1 MTVILH
7 TVIVAS
13 NLVVASSIALLLPQ
27 LVAWLTPQQAPL
39 VGAVLF
45 LLGTLCHVIFVGTEA
60 RRVLRTEI
68 RDLKRAHKH
77 LEMDLSAV
85 RGLSND
91 LRRGLEG
98 ADQVSQERVDGVVAE
113 VKVLQGLIERF
124 YRGRQQI
131 ELPGPTADAP
141 PTAAPDPVPADGSLL
156 QGAAEPERPPMPP
169 VARELGQDQVR
180 EILLEGLRLDRVDV
194 YLQPVVSL
202 PQRRTKFYECFTRI
216 RDDQG
221 RMVVPEQYIPI
232 AEREGLVAAIDNMLL
247 FRCVQLIRRTE
258 RRKVDTIL
266 FCNVSHESIADTEF
280 FGDFIDFVVENQDLA
295 PKLVLELPQADVADA
310 DTTLGLNLRRLA
322 RLGFG
327 FSLDQVSDLDFD
339 FDALASGRFRFVK
352 LSAARVIDEIEGGH
366 TDFRELKRN
375 LELNGIDLI
384 VEKIESEDQLLQFL
398 DFNID
403 FGQGFL
409 FSEPRLTRDS

>member
-7 TVIVAS
+7 TVIIAS
-13 NLVVASSIALLLPQ
+13 NVVVASSVALLLPQ

-39 VGAVLF
+39 LGAVLF
-45 LLGTLCHVIFVGTEA
+45 LLGALCHVIFVVAEA
-60 RRVLRTEI
+60 RRATRTEI

-77 LEMDLSAV
+77 LEMDLSEV
-85 RGLSND
+85 SGLSND

-98 ADQVSQERVDGVVAE
+98 ADQLSQERVEEVVAE

-124 YRGRQQI
+124 YWGRQRI
-131 ELPGPTADAP
+131 EPPDTPQDAP
-141 PTAAPDPVPADGSLL
+141 PTAAPAPTPGNGSLL
-156 QGAAEPERPPMPP
+156 QENAEPERPSMPP
-169 VARELGQDQVR
+169 VAGELGHDQVR
-180 EILLEGLRLDRVDV
+180 QILLEGLRLDRVDV

-202 PQRRTKFYECFTRI
+202 PQRKTRFYECFTRI

-221 RMVVPEQYIPI
+221 RVVVPQQYIPI
-232 AEREGLVAAIDNMLL
+232 AEREGLVAAIDNMML

-258 RRKVDTIL
+258 RRKMDTIL
-266 FCNVSHESIADTEF
+266 FCNVSRESIADTDF
-280 FGDFIDFVVENQDLA
+280 FGDFIDFVVDNQDLA
-295 PKLVLELPQADVADA
+295 AKLVLELPQADVVAA

-327 FSLDQVSDLDFD
+327 FSLDQVEDLDFD
-339 FDALASGRFRFVK
+339 LDALVSGRFRFVK
-352 LSAARVIDEIEGGH
+352 LTAARAIDEIEGGR
-366 TDFRELKRN
+366 TDFRELKRS
-375 LELNGIDLI
+375 LDRNGIDLI

-409 FSEPRLTRDS
+409 FSEPRLTRDG